1 MRVSNCTARTTAL
14 LPLLLV
20 SPAVAAPLLQQSWE
34 NARSRMV
41 EEQIRSRGIHQQ
53 RLLEAMETVPRHR
66 FVPDDVRDEAYS
78 DQSLPI
84 GWGEYISQPFL
95 SAQMIELLE
104 LDGDERVLEIGT
116 GSGYDAALLSLLA
129 KEVYTIDILEPLA
142 RRAEES
148 LHQLGYHNVHVRVGN
163 GYEGWPEEA
172 PFDAIILTAAPPEVP
187 EGLLD
192 QLKVPGR
199 MVVPVGEFFAQD
211 LLVITKTADGREK
224 RTITPIHIA
233 PMREGSQKP

>member
-1 MRVSNCTARTTAL
+1 
-14 LPLLLV
+14 
-20 SPAVAAPLLQQSWE
+20 
-34 NARSRMV
+34 MV
-41 EEQIRSRGIHQQ
+41 EEQIRGRGIHQQ

-66 FVPDDVRDEAYS
+66 FVPDDVRVEAYS

-95 SAQMIELLE
+95 SAQMIELME
-104 LDGDERVLEIGT
+104 LGGDEKVLEIGT
-116 GSGYDAALLSLLA
+116 GSGYDAAVLSLLA
-129 KEVYTIDILEPLA
+129 GEVYTIDILEPLA
-142 RRAEES
+142 RRAQES

-172 PFDAIILTAAPPEVP
+172 PFDAIILTAAPPEIP
-187 EGLLD
+187 EALLE

-199 MVVPVGEFFAQD
+199 MVVPVGESFAQD

-224 RTITPIHIA
+224 RTITPIHVA
-233 PMREGSQKP
+233 PMREGREKP